1 MRLINTKTQAQE
13 QYESTSAPPYA
24 ILPHTWTEY
33 EITYQDVATGYGP
46 GKEAER
52 IGIEDL
58 NQRDVSYSKA
68 AYLARSFP
76 SKLLTILL

>member
-46 GKEAER
+46 GKEADTCCIR
-52 IGIEDL
+52 NVAQITT
-58 NQRDVSYSKA
+58 
-68 AYLARSFP
+68 P
-76 SKLLTILL
+76 